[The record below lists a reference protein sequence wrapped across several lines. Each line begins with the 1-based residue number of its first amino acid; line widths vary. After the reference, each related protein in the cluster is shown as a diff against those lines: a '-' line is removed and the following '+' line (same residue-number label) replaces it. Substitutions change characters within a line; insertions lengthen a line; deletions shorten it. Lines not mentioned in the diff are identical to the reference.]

1 MNMSA
6 KSLKQQMGFSI
17 VEIMVGL
24 VIGLIVTL
32 VVVQVYA
39 TFEGQK
45 RRTGGGADAQTNGT
59 LALYGLQRD
68 ASAAGFGLPASNSAA
83 SAFNCPV
90 GTLINGV
97 AISPVSIVDGGGGA
111 GNSDTIVFRSGT
123 GAYNSGVATT
133 KITGVNGTA
142 LTVDNSL
149 GCNSGDVALIINADA
164 TVCGSSTI
172 ATLTGSTGL
181 TLSAAPASA
190 VVTGSVACMGAPAS
204 AWVENSYAVAG
215 NNLML
220 TTGGAAAVNVASGIV
235 NIQAQY
241 GISTAGNVDTVSAW
255 VDATDQSAAAGGV
268 NWAAP
273 TLANRNRI
281 KAIRIAVVARNGQLE
296 QAAVTAPCS
305 AAYINGPC
313 SWTGGPAVNLTNL
326 LDAGGATN
334 WQNYRYRVFSAIVPL
349 RSMVWTGGN

>member
-1 MNMSA
+1 MSA
-6 KSLKQQMGFSI
+6 KFLKPQKGFSI

-24 VIGLIVTL
+24 VMGLIVTL
-32 VVVQVYA
+32 VVMQAYA

-59 LALYGLQRD
+59 LALYDLQRD
-68 ASAAGFGLPASNSAA
+68 ASAAGFGLPASNSTA

-90 GTLINGV
+90 DTLINGV

-111 GNSDTIVFRSGT
+111 GNSDTVVFRSGT

-133 KITGVNGTA
+133 KITGVSGTA
-142 LTVDNSL
+142 LSVDNNL
-149 GCNSGDVALIINADA
+149 GCNVGDVALLINIGAA
-164 TVCGSSTI
+164 TCGSSTVVS
-172 ATLTGSTGL
+172 LTGGTGL
-181 TLSAAPASA
+181 TLSAVPTSA
-190 VVTGSVACMGAPAS
+190 VVTGGVACMGAPAN
-204 AWVENSYAVAG
+204 AWIENSYAVAN

-255 VDATDQSAAAGGV
+255 VDATDQSAVAGGA

-296 QAAVTAPCS
+296 QAAVTTPCS
-305 AAYINGPC
+305 ATYIHGPC
-313 SWTGGPAVNLTNL
+313 SWAGGSAVDLTNL

-334 WQNYRYRVFSAIVPL
+334 WQNYRYRVFSAIVTL
-349 RSMVWTGGN
+349 RSMVWTGGK